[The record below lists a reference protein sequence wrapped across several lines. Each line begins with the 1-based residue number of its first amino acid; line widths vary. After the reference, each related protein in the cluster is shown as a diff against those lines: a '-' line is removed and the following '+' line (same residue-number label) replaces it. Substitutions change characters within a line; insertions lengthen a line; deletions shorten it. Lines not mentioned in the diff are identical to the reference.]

1 MVPRWIINFLQLT
14 ICFNLTLSAPH
25 FRSSTTSLP
34 GITIIPSPTTG
45 ETRSQ
50 ERQPWLVFT
59 SAGDHSAVGQWL
71 AGRHYDIMTVYYGKE
86 PQAFPYRDL
95 VDIYRARQGCKFCNL
110 KYYHETEPELFDKYS
125 AVMVVDDDIQMTS
138 DGLNRLFG
146 LREKYDL
153 WITTPA
159 MKPQYH
165 SPWYDS
171 LAAIAPQTRVRIVP
185 FIEMDCP
192 LFKAN
197 KLWEFVNEFDPVIK
211 GWGTDVW
218 YTQFFGPKLATK
230 QAVADC
236 VTAVNPPER
245 TNGKREILDYLGSDD
260 ERKNAWY
267 AMVEKKTF
275 KIQNTTTRCR

>member
-1 MVPRWIINFLQLT
+1 
-14 ICFNLTLSAPH
+14 
-25 FRSSTTSLP
+25 
-34 GITIIPSPTTG
+34 
-45 ETRSQ
+45 
-50 ERQPWLVFT
+50 
-59 SAGDHSAVGQWL
+59 
-71 AGRHYDIMTVYYGKE
+71 
-86 PQAFPYRDL
+86 
-95 VDIYRARQGCKFCNL
+95 
-110 KYYHETEPELFDKYS
+110 
-125 AVMVVDDDIQMTS
+125 MVVDDDIQMTS

-146 LREKYDL
+146 LREQYDL

-267 AMVEKKTF
+267 AMVEKKHLKSKTPPPGADR
-275 KIQNTTTRCR
+275 KGLISDLSWPC